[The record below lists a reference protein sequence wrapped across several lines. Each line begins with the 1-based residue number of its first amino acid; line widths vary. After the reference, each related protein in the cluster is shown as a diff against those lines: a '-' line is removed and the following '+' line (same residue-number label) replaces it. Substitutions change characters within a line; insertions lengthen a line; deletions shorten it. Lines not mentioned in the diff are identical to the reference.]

1 MSKTMLA
8 IVVAGSVR
16 GGGGGPGRGRHRAAA
31 KRRAGPASTQR
42 THDARSSAGRRANT
56 SNQMF

>member
-16 GGGGGPGRGRHRAAA
+16 VGGGGPGRGRHRAAA
-31 KRRAGPASTQR
+31 KRRMQRRDAQR
-42 THDARSSAGRRANT
+42 TPVRAA
-56 SNQMF
+56 